1 MYAMTASFIRAR
13 VYYPLLVV
21 LGLFVL
27 TSIRLL
33 IVELPALIQD
43 CFLIE
48 PPICPHCRLYP
59 VCRLR
64 KILNSHLFPILLDN
78 VRDEHDVFILGE
90 LVQENE
96 VRIIHR
102 RVDDILL
109 LIRILGARHRL
120 QPLCAIFG
128 RLAEPGRDEGGC
140 DGGLGSAGVWRG
152 LVDFGTCG
160 QVVIGIGCDPEVPA

>member
-13 VYYPLLVV
+13 VYYPLPIV
-21 LGLFVL
+21 LRLFVL
-27 TSIRLL
+27 TSIWLP
-33 IVELPALIQD
+33 VAKLPALVHD
-43 CFLIE
+43 CFLIK
-48 PPICPHCRLYP
+48 PPIRPHCLLYT
-59 VCRLR
+59 VRRLR
-64 KILNSHLFPILLDN
+64 KVLNSYFFPILLDN
-78 VRDEHDVFILGE
+78 VRDEHEIFILGE

-102 RVDDILL
+102 RVNDILL

-128 RLAEPGRDEGGC
+128 RLVEPGRDEGGC

-152 LVDFGTCG
+152 LVDFGACG
-160 QVVIGIGCDPEVPA
+160 QVVVRIGCDPEVPA